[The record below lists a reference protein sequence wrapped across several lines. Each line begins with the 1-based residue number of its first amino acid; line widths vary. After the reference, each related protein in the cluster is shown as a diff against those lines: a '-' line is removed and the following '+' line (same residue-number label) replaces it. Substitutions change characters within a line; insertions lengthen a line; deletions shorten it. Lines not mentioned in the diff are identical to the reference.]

1 VPDVVILMMMPF
13 QLRVELLLLK
23 KRENGQICGSRDD
36 PKEYS
41 LYKWDS
47 TSTSYL
53 KELISITLKKSKKMR
68 KIRNIFKYTK
78 E

>member
-13 QLRVELLLLK
+13 QLRVELMLLK

-53 KELISITLKKSKKMR
+53 GGINLYYVKKVKENEK
-68 KIRNIFKYTK
+68 N
-78 E
+78 